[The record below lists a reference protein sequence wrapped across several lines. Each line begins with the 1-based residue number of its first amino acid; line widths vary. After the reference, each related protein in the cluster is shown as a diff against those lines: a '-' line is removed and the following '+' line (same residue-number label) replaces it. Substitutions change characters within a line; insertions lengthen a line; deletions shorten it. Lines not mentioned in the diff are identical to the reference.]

1 MRPWIRGIGSAFT
14 SFHGSGERRLRLI
27 ENGRPEVLVYESWKM
42 VGDALYAGVTMYE
55 ANNSGN
61 VNWKK

>member
-1 MRPWIRGIGSAFT
+1 MNEIIKVVPTQIAQA
-14 SFHGSGERRLRLI
+14 EVQI